1 MPVRNNFV
9 YNGVH
14 IVSLTHHNGVCTSL
28 TCLDGLAW
36 LSGNSGWLVC
46 AAVLDCSHLLLIV
59 AKGIVHAML
68 VTQCKARPT
77 VLCIRLVTV
86 HISVCMYWV
95 GMCVAKCNVIV

>member
-1 MPVRNNFV
+1 MFDVPVRNNFV
-9 YNGVH
+9 CNGGH

-46 AAVLDCSHLLLIV
+46 AAVLDCSRLLLIV
-59 AKGIVHAML
+59 AIGIVPAML
-68 VTQCKARPT
+68 ARQCKARPT

-86 HISVCMYWV
+86 HTSVCIY
-95 GMCVAKCNVIV
+95 